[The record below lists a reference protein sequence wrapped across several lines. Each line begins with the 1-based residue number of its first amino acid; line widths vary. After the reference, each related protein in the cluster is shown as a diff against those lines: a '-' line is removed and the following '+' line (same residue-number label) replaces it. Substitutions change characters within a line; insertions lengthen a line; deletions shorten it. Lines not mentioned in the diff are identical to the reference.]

1 MGFFWWNRYLCWY
14 IMKIDNRTIQQNKA
28 YWKFQT
34 MLADEMKA
42 QWVTLKQIIEI
53 VETPPTAT
61 ILHETI
67 FKPLLD
73 QMYLKDSTT
82 KMTKEELNWVL
93 EPYMK
98 AFAERWIVIHFPSSE
113 KDHLLSH
120 FN

>member
-1 MGFFWWNRYLCWY
+1 
-14 IMKIDNRTIQQNKA
+14 MKTETMSQSQSRA

-34 MLADEMKA
+34 MLADEMKS

-67 FKPLLD
+67 FKPLLE

-82 KMTKEELNWVL
+82 KMTREELNWVL
-93 EPYMK
+93 EPYMR
-98 AFAERWIVIHFPSSE
+98 AFSERWINIDFP
-113 KDHLLSH
+113 DRDRQHLLS
-120 FN
+120 FYN

>member
-1 MGFFWWNRYLCWY
+1 
-14 IMKIDNRTIQQNKA
+14 MKNETRTQAQSRA

-82 KMTKEELNWVL
+82 KMTREELNWVL
-93 EPYMK
+93 EPYLM
-98 AFAERWIVIHFPSSE
+98 AFAERWIVIDFPSA
-113 KDHLLSH
+113 DRQNLLS
-120 FN
+120 FYN

>member
-1 MGFFWWNRYLCWY
+1 
-14 IMKIDNRTIQQNKA
+14 MKTETRSQAQNNA

-82 KMTKEELNWVL
+82 KMTREELNWVL
-93 EPYMK
+93 EPYMN
-98 AFAERWIVIHFPSSE
+98 AFAERWIVIHFPDRE
-113 KDHLLSH
+113 KQHLLSYFQLKICQH
-120 FN
+120 IK

>member
-1 MGFFWWNRYLCWY
+1 
-14 IMKIDNRTIQQNKA
+14 MKTETMSQSQSRA

-67 FKPLLD
+67 FKPLLE

-82 KMTKEELNWVL
+82 KMTREELNWVL
-93 EPYMK
+93 EPYMR
-98 AFAERWIVIHFPSSE
+98 AFSERWINIDFP
-113 KDHLLSH
+113 DRDRQHLLS
-120 FN
+120 FYN